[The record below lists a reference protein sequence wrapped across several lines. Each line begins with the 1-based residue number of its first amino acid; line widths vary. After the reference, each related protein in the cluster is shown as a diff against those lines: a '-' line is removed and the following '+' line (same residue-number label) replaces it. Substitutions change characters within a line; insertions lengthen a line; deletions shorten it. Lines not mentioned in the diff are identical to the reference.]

1 MQALC
6 EGHVTVSSQ
15 RFRMSP
21 SNSRQVLNRPSAAT
35 RPPPVPRWLVVTY
48 TVLVCVLAPVF
59 ALHYGVTNFL
69 WFSNVALFGTLMAI
83 LLRNRLLMSIM
94 ALMAILPDT
103 AWNVAF
109 FGRLVFGIEFF
120 GMVEYMFSPQIPLW
134 TRLISL
140 YHVPLPFLLIWL
152 VWRWGY
158 DSRALRWQVPLAWI
172 LLVASYFIGT
182 PQENINLVYGLQD
195 DAGQFLWDPPLAL
208 LALMVAL
215 PLLIY
220 LPTHLVLKRVRGVD
234 PQSD

>member
-1 MQALC
+1 
-6 EGHVTVSSQ
+6 
-15 RFRMSP
+15 
-21 SNSRQVLNRPSAAT
+21 VLNRPSAET
-35 RPPPVPRWLVVTY
+35 QPPPVPRWLSLTY
-48 TVLVCVLAPVF
+48 TLLFCLLAPVF

-69 WFSNVALFGTLMAI
+69 WFSNVALIGTLVAI
-83 LLRNRLLMSIM
+83 WLRSRLLMSIM
-94 ALMAILPDT
+94 ALTAIIPDMG
-103 AWNVAF
+103 WNVAF
-109 FGRLVFGIEFF
+109 FARLIFG
-120 GMVEYMFSPQIPLW
+120 VELLGVVDYMFNPRIPLW

-158 DSRALRWQVPLAWI
+158 DPRALRWQVPLAW
-172 LLVASYFIGT
+172 LVLIASFFIGT
-182 PQENINLVYGLQD
+182 PRENINLVYGLQD

-220 LPTHLVLKRVRGVD
+220 LPTHLILKRVRGVD